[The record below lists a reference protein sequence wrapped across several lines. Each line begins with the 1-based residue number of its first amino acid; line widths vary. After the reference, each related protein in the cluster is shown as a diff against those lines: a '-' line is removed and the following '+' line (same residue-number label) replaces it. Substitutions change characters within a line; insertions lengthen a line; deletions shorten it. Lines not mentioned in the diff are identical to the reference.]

1 MLSMSMATGKR
12 NMEILITNLFFWNVA
27 YSKTRGEYDLHIE
40 ALKSFD
46 IHAHDDLLAADPT
59 TWCLAFF
66 SGNARSSQVCNN
78 LSESVNKTI
87 KGARELPL
95 INMLESIRRQA
106 MIRISRRLKKARA
119 CIMPFPKK
127 VADVLELNRRE
138 SKYCTIFI
146 SSDNLFEVLLHSCG
160 YEFSVRLRHC
170 ACREWDLT
178 GIPCCHAICVINDN
192 HQQPEK

>member
-1 MLSMSMATGKR
+1 
-12 NMEILITNLFFWNVA
+12 
-27 YSKTRGEYDLHIE
+27 
-40 ALKSFD
+40 
-46 IHAHDDLLAADPT
+46 
-59 TWCLAFF
+59 
-66 SGNARSSQVCNN
+66 
-78 LSESVNKTI
+78 
-87 KGARELPL
+87 
-95 INMLESIRRQA
+95 

-160 YEFSVRLRHC
+160 YEVSVRLRHC

-192 HQQPEK
+192 HQQPENHVDPYYNTDVWIENYSDNIKPVNGEIFWAKTGKDPIGVPGFRKMSGRPKK

>member
-1 MLSMSMATGKR
+1 M
-12 NMEILITNLFFWNVA
+12 
-27 YSKTRGEYDLHIE
+27 HIE

-66 SGNARSSQVCNN
+66 SGNARSGQVCNN
-78 LSESVNKTI
+78 LSESFNKTI